1 MLSACAVSPR
11 PAGRLDPTDPVD
23 RVDPTDPV
31 DPADRGSAL
40 LLMPACVLIMLVLA
54 SITVDMALVHLRQRQ
69 AFDVAAAAAN
79 DAVTAGVDTSAL
91 RSGTFVVQ
99 PAAARQVVARSVAA
113 SELAP
118 HLVGPPRVAVD
129 GDQVEVRLTLRA
141 DYLFTG
147 VMPGTPDATTVT
159 ATASATAMS
168 P

>member
-1 MLSACAVSPR
+1 VLSSCPAGTPR
-11 PAGRLDPTDPVD
+11 PAGRSDPA
-23 RVDPTDPV
+23 

-79 DAVTAGVDTSAL
+79 DAVTAGVDTGAL

-99 PAAARQVVARSVAA
+99 PAAARRVVARSVAA

-118 HLVGPPRVAVD
+118 HLVGPPRVTVD
-129 GDQVEVRLTLRA
+129 GDRVEVRLTLRA

-147 VMPGTPDATTVT
+147 VMPGTPDATTVS
-159 ATASATAMS
+159 ASASATAMS